1 VPRHRNL
8 ETCVNPIKALCACAL
23 LASGANATASET
35 DPLEIRFCPATEV
48 RTFPLESQRSVQSLV
63 VQNVAV
69 LNRGQTKVQLTGI
82 EFELQRD
89 GAAIDT
95 RSISAADLTRIAA
108 SGQALQ
114 KSGMIKVLAFQF
126 CGSSLIDEHT
136 TLAGPDLTQDQ
147 AILITQ
153 QPFAYKGNRDALLVR
168 ARAVVDGHSVA
179 VTKTLPIRT
188 GTSKT
193 KFRFP
198 LVGTWFAAVGPT
210 PHTAHRWALPEE
222 FAYDIAKL
230 GAENSSHRGDGRRFE
245 DYYAYG
251 APVMAAADGVV
262 VAAANDQLEDLDM
275 LRRPRESADAYGA
288 RLQERQAALLT
299 KGAPAIAGN
308 YVVLDHGNG
317 EFSLYAHLQPGSVR
331 VKAGERVRVG
341 TTLAK
346 LGSSGNSTE
355 PHLHFQVCDG
365 ADPLACAGIPV
376 EFLNVQLPY
385 ADYPRPLQ
393 SGDVLEA
400 D

>member
-1 VPRHRNL
+1 MK
-8 ETCVNPIKALCACAL
+8 PIRVLCACAL
-23 LASGANATASET
+23 LVSGASGIASET

-48 RTFPLESQRSVQSLV
+48 RTFPLESQRGVQSLV

-69 LNRGQTKVQLTGI
+69 INLGATKVQLTGVD
-82 EFELQRD
+82 FELRRD

-114 KSGMIKVLAFQF
+114 KSGMIKVFAFQF
-126 CGSSLIDEHT
+126 CGSSLIDERT
-136 TLAGPDLTQDQ
+136 TVAGPDLARDQ

-153 QPFAYKGNRDALLVR
+153 QPFAYKGDRDALLVR
-168 ARAVVDGHSVA
+168 AHAVVAGHSVV
-179 VTKTLPIRT
+179 VTRTLPIRS

-230 GAENSSHRGDGRRFE
+230 GAQNSSHRGDGRRFE

-262 VAAANDQLEDLDM
+262 VAAANDQVEDPDM
-275 LRRPRESADAYGA
+275 LRRPGESLDAYGA
-288 RLQERQAALLT
+288 RVQERQTALLA
-299 KGAPAIAGN
+299 KGTRALVGN

-331 VKAGERVRVG
+331 VRAGERV
-341 TTLAK
+341 
-346 LGSSGNSTE
+346 SG
-355 PHLHFQVCDG
+355 
-365 ADPLACAGIPV
+365 
-376 EFLNVQLPY
+376 
-385 ADYPRPLQ
+385 
-393 SGDVLEA
+393 GDDARQTRLLR
-400 D
+400 

>member
-1 VPRHRNL
+1 
-8 ETCVNPIKALCACAL
+8 
-23 LASGANATASET
+23 
-35 DPLEIRFCPATEV
+35 
-48 RTFPLESQRSVQSLV
+48 V

-69 LNRGQTKVQLTGI
+69 INRGATKVHLTGI
-82 EFELQRD
+82 DFELQRD
-89 GAAIDT
+89 GVAIDT
-95 RSISAADLTRIAA
+95 RSIPAADLTRIAT

-114 KSGMIKVLAFQF
+114 KSGMIKLLAFQF

-136 TLAGPDLTQDQ
+136 TLAGPELAQDQ

-153 QPFAYKGNRDALLVR
+153 QPFAYKGHRDALMVR
-168 ARAVVDGHSVA
+168 ARAVVDRHSVA
-179 VTKTLPIRT
+179 VAKTLPIRS

-251 APVMAAADGVV
+251 APVTAAADGVV
-262 VAAANDQLEDLDM
+262 VAAADDQSEDLGM
-275 LRRPRESADAYGA
+275 LRQPDESADAYGA
-288 RLQERQAALLT
+288 RVQERQAALLT
-299 KGAPAIAGN
+299 KGTRSIVGN

-331 VKAGERVRVG
+331 VKTGERVLVG
-341 TTLAK
+341 ATLAK

-365 ADPLACAGIPV
+365 PDPLACAGIPV
-376 EFLNVQLPY
+376 EFLNVKLPY

-393 SGDVLEA
+393 SGDVVEA
-400 D
+400 Y

>member
-1 VPRHRNL
+1 MTL
-8 ETCVNPIKALCACAL
+8 IKILYSCAL
-23 LASGANATASET
+23 LASGVSAIASET
-35 DPLEIRFCPATEV
+35 DTLEIRFCPATEV
-48 RTFPLESQRSVQSLV
+48 RTFPLESQRGVQSLV
-63 VQNVAV
+63 VQNAAV
-69 LNRGQTKVQLTGI
+69 INRGATKVQLTGI
-82 EFELQRD
+82 DFELQRD
-89 GAAIDT
+89 GAVIDT
-95 RSISAADLTRIAA
+95 RSIPTADLSRIAA

-114 KSGMIKVLAFQF
+114 TSGMIKLLAFQF

-136 TLAGPDLTQDQ
+136 MLAGPDLAQDQ

-153 QPFAYKGNRDALLVR
+153 QPFAYKGNRDALLLR
-168 ARAVVDGHSVA
+168 AHAVVDGRSVA
-179 VTKTLPIRT
+179 VTKTLPIRS

-198 LVGTWFAAVGPT
+198 LLGTWFAAVGPT

-230 GAENSSHRGDGRRFE
+230 GAGNSSHRGDGGRFE

-251 APVMAAADGVV
+251 ARVMAAADGVV
-262 VAAANDQLEDLDM
+262 TAAANDQSEDQYM
-275 LRRPRESADAYGA
+275 LRRPEESDDAYGA
-288 RLQERQAALLT
+288 RVQERQTTLLT
-299 KGAPAIAGN
+299 KGTRGIVGN

-331 VKAGERVRVG
+331 VKAGERVLVG

-365 ADPLACAGIPV
+365 PDPLACAGIPV
-376 EFLNVQLPY
+376 EFVNLKLPY
-385 ADYPRPLQ
+385 ADYQRPLQ

-400 D
+400 N

>member
-1 VPRHRNL
+1 MS
-8 ETCVNPIKALCACAL
+8 PIKVLCSCTL
-23 LASGANATASET
+23 LASGASAIASET
-35 DPLEIRFCPATEV
+35 DSLEIRFCPASEV

-69 LNRGQTKVQLTGI
+69 INRGATKVQLTGI
-82 EFELQRD
+82 DFELQRD
-89 GAAIDT
+89 GAVIDT
-95 RSISAADLTRIAA
+95 RSLPATDLTRIAA

-114 KSGMIKVLAFQF
+114 TSGMIKLVAFQF

-136 TLAGPDLTQDQ
+136 TLAGPDLAQDQ
-147 AILITQ
+147 AILVTQ
-153 QPFAYKGNRDALLVR
+153 QPFAYKGNRDALLLR
-168 ARAVVDGHSVA
+168 AHAVVDGRSVA
-179 VTKTLPIRT
+179 VTKTLPIRS
-188 GTSKT
+188 GPSKT

-230 GAENSSHRGDGRRFE
+230 GAGNSSHRGDGRRFE

-251 APVMAAADGVV
+251 APVLAAADGVV
-262 VAAANDQLEDLDM
+262 VAAANDQSEDLDM
-275 LRRPRESADAYGA
+275 LRRPDESDDVYGA
-288 RLQERQAALLT
+288 RVQARQATLLA
-299 KGAPAIAGN
+299 KGTRGIAGN

-331 VKAGERVRVG
+331 VKAGERVLAG

-355 PHLHFQVCDG
+355 PHLHFQVCD
-365 ADPLACAGIPV
+365 APDPLACAGIPV
-376 EFLNVQLPY
+376 EFLNVKLPY
-385 ADYPRPLQ
+385 ADYQRPLQ
-393 SGDVLEA
+393 SGDVLVA
-400 D
+400 N

>member
-1 VPRHRNL
+1 MNH
-8 ETCVNPIKALCACAL
+8 TKIICSCAL
-23 LASGANATASET
+23 LVSGASAIAGET
-35 DPLEIRFCPATEV
+35 DPMEIRFCPATEV
-48 RTFPLESQRSVQSLV
+48 RIFPLESQRSVQSLV

-69 LNRGQTKVQLTGI
+69 INRGATKVQLTGI
-82 EFELQRD
+82 DFELQRD
-89 GAAIDT
+89 GIVIDT
-95 RSISAADLTRIAA
+95 RSIPAADLTRIAA

-114 KSGMIKVLAFQF
+114 KSGMIKLLAFQF

-136 TLAGPDLTQDQ
+136 SLAGPELARDQ
-147 AILITQ
+147 AISITQ
-153 QPFAYKGNRDALLVR
+153 QPFAYKGSRDAVLLR
-168 ARAVVDGHSVA
+168 AHAVVDGHAVA
-179 VTKTLPIRT
+179 VTKTLPIRS

-198 LVGTWFAAVGPT
+198 LAGMWFAAVGPT

-262 VAAANDQLEDLDM
+262 IAAANDQPEDLDM
-275 LRRPRESADAYGA
+275 LRRPDESADAYGA
-288 RLQERQAALLT
+288 RVQERQATLLT
-299 KGAPAIAGN
+299 KGTRSIVGN

-331 VKAGERVRVG
+331 VKAGERAPMG
-341 TTLAK
+341 TTLAR

-365 ADPLACAGIPV
+365 PDPLACAGVPV
-376 EFLNVQLPY
+376 EFLNVKLPY

>member
-1 VPRHRNL
+1 M
-8 ETCVNPIKALCACAL
+8 NPGEILCCCAL
-23 LASGANATASET
+23 LAFGASAIASET
-35 DPLEIRFCPATEV
+35 GPMEIRFCPATEV

-69 LNRGQTKVQLTGI
+69 INPGATKIQLTGI
-82 EFELQRD
+82 DFELLRD
-89 GAAIDT
+89 GAVIDT
-95 RSISAADLTRIAA
+95 RSIAAADLTRIAA

-114 KSGMIKVLAFQF
+114 KSGMIRLLAFQF
-126 CGSSLIDEHT
+126 CGSSLIAEHT
-136 TLAGPDLTQDQ
+136 TLAGPDLAQDQ

-153 QPFAYKGNRDALLVR
+153 QPFAYKGTRDALLLR
-168 ARAVVDGHSVA
+168 AHAVVDGHSVA
-179 VTKTLPIRT
+179 VTKTLPIRS
-188 GTSKT
+188 GASKT

-198 LVGTWFAAVGPT
+198 LAGTWFAAVGPT

-230 GAENSSHRGDGRRFE
+230 GADNSSHRGDGRRFA

-262 VAAANDQLEDLDM
+262 VAAANDQPEDLGL
-275 LRRPRESADAYGA
+275 LRRPEESAEAYGV
-288 RLQERQAALLT
+288 RVQERQATLLT
-299 KGAPAIAGN
+299 KDTRAIVGN
-308 YVVLDHGNG
+308 YVVLDYGNG

-331 VKAGERVRVG
+331 VKAGERVVVATVLG
-341 TTLAK
+341 K

-365 ADPLACAGIPV
+365 SDPLACAGIPV
-376 EFLNVQLPY
+376 EFHNVTLPF

-393 SGDVLEA
+393 SGDVLVAE
-400 D
+400 

>member
-1 VPRHRNL
+1 MNS
-8 ETCVNPIKALCACAL
+8 IKILCSCTL
-23 LASGANATASET
+23 LAAGAGAVASEGG
-35 DPLEIRFCPATEV
+35 PIEIRFCPATEV
-48 RTFPLESQRSVQSLV
+48 RIFPLESQRSVQSLV

-69 LNRGQTKVQLTGI
+69 INRRATKAQLTSI
-82 EFELQRD
+82 DFELQRD
-89 GAAIDT
+89 GVVIDT
-95 RSISAADLTRIAA
+95 RSIPAEDLTRIAA

-114 KSGMIKVLAFQF
+114 KSGMIKLLAFQF

-136 TLAGPDLTQDQ
+136 TLAGPDLAQDQ

-153 QPFAYKGNRDALLVR
+153 QPFAYKGRRDALLLR
-168 ARAVVDGHSVA
+168 AHAVVDGHSVA
-179 VTKTLPIRT
+179 VTKTLPIRS

-230 GAENSSHRGDGRRFE
+230 GAENSSHRGVGRRFA

-262 VAAANDQLEDLDM
+262 VAAVNDQSEDLGM
-275 LRRPRESADAYGA
+275 LRGPDESADAYGA
-288 RLQERQAALLT
+288 RLQERQATLLS
-299 KGAPAIAGN
+299 KGTRGIAGN

-331 VKAGERVRVG
+331 VKAGERVPVG
-341 TTLAK
+341 TTLGK

-365 ADPLACAGIPV
+365 PDPLACAGMPV
-376 EFLNVQLPY
+376 EFLNVKLPY
-385 ADYPRPLQ
+385 ADYQRPLQ